1 MNTNFLLLQDKFGVS
16 SLRHSPPEK
25 MAALYLQVRI
35 ISRALIFVTRS
46 CSWSYIERLGLFLLG
61 SSMIAQLSFARIK
74 GIEWDWAGV
83 IWLYSLV
90 TYVPLDL
97 LKFAIHYT
105 LSGNAWDNLLDNR

>member
-1 MNTNFLLLQDKFGVS
+1 
-16 SLRHSPPEK
+16 
-25 MAALYLQVRI
+25 
-35 ISRALIFVTRS
+35 
-46 CSWSYIERLGLFLLG
+46 
-61 SSMIAQLSFARIK
+61 SFARIK